1 MAPLDVEVAK
11 RLYDAIERRDTEALQ
26 AVLTDDVEWVIPPSL
41 PWGGTRHGP
50 GEVADFADVM
60 GEHLRNSKIET
71 DEFID
76 VGDGELIVLG
86 RYRGEAVTSG
96 AGVEAEFAHHI
107 KISAGKVARFQNYID
122 SGEILKGIA
131 EPPSD

>member
-1 MAPLDVEVAK
+1 MPPADVEVVK
-11 RLYDAIERRDTEALQ
+11 RMYEAIERRDADALQ
-26 AVLTDDVEWVIPPSL
+26 RVLADDVEWVIPPSL

-50 GEVADFADVM
+50 AEVADFQATM
-60 GEHLRNSKIET
+60 GEHLRNSTVET

-76 VGDGELIVLG
+76 VGAGELIVLG

-96 AGVEAEFAHHI
+96 AGVEAEFAHHV
-107 KISAGKVARFQNYID
+107 KVIDGRVERFQNYID
-122 SGEILKGIA
+122 SGEILKAIA